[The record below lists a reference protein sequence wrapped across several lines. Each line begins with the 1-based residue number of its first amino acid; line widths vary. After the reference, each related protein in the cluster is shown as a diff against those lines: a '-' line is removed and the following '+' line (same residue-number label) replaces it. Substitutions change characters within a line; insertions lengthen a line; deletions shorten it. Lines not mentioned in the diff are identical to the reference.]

1 MRRITLL
8 KNISLLILLTLV
20 GGAAMQVKALP
31 GDLDTSFGTNGV
43 YTDTIPIT
51 TTGTGQTTTF
61 TDSKLLADG
70 SLLSFGTYRDYLGQG
85 SYGDYNFDFYLQK
98 LRPNGTLDTSFGTG
112 GTKRIHLW
120 QGRSFS
126 TKMKITSDNKILVAG
141 HCYIYSNFNTNLNY
155 VSGYGSCAMRLMPD
169 GSLDASFGGNQI
181 SMYSGAFGDP
191 LRTYTMP
198 AGTVNYNTGG
208 DFGEDSVNGANAIDT
223 TPNGDIILAGETGTQ
238 PTAAG
243 NSNYAEV
250 LRLNSSGAFINHT
263 LVNDFVDPT
272 GSVGFPREFDA
283 IGVLSDGK
291 VIAVGTSGNAA
302 DQVGYPSRFL
312 MTRIATNGTQETTYE
327 NSEVNAQAN
336 ALSVTFTRSN
346 KILVGGEFGYF
357 GGNGGNRPRLYRFNG
372 DFTPDTTFGTNGVAS
387 YCDRNIGVGGCTA
400 GYASNSG
407 ANSMIVAAIQ
417 PDGKILA
424 LMGSHNPNAG
434 SNTLARLN
442 PDGSYDRSFGIYN
455 GQQYPVDIFSHGYL
469 ELFNAFGGQTT
480 TSVNLRPNGKIVTA
494 GQISQSKAS
503 VSQLLNTSKSG
514 TYSDFNDD
522 GKSEI
527 AVTRNNGAT
536 LDWYQL
542 DSFTGVF
549 NGVSFGAGSD
559 KPVPA
564 DYDGDGKTDVAV
576 FRPSNGTWYILQ
588 SSNNQFRAAQ
598 FGATGDI
605 PRPGDFNGDGQA
617 DLAVFRPSNGTW
629 YILYSNP
636 IQPGNI
642 TFAGVAFGQSGDVP
656 LLGDFDGDGKSDIAV
671 FRNGVWYY
679 LQSSDGQ
686 FRGVSFGFGS
696 DLPTVGDYDGDG
708 KSDVAVFRPA
718 NGYWYRLNS
727 STGAFAAV
735 QFGQNGDKPVPADY
749 DNDGKTDLAIFRN
762 GAWYGL
768 RSTDNSVFGVAF
780 GAPTD
785 TPIPAAYLP

>member
-1 MRRITLL
+1 MRKITFL

-20 GGAAMQVKALP
+20 SGAAMQVKALP
-31 GDLDTSFGTNGV
+31 GDLDTTFATNGV
-43 YTDTIPIT
+43 YTDTIPVT
-51 TTGTGQTTTF
+51 TTGIGQTTTF

-70 SLLSFGTYRDYLGQG
+70 SLISFGTYRDYAVPG

-98 LRPNGTLDTSFGTG
+98 LRPNGSLDASFGTG

-120 QGRSFS
+120 EGRSFS

-141 HCYIYSNFNTNLNY
+141 HCYIATTVNGVQYS
-155 VSGYGSCAMRLMPD
+155 SGFGFCAMRLMPD
-169 GSLDASFGGNQI
+169 GSLDAGFGGNQI
-181 SMYSGAFGDP
+181 TMFAGSNTIPPY
-191 LRTYTMP
+191 TYTMP
-198 AGTVNYNTGG
+198 AGTVYYDSNGNGSE
-208 DFGEDSVNGANAIDT
+208 GEGESGSNAVDT
-223 TPNGDIILAGETGTQ
+223 TPNGDIILAGETATQ
-238 PTAAG
+238 RPEG
-243 NSNYAEV
+243 GQFHYAEV
-250 LRLNSSGAFINHT
+250 LRLNSSGAVISRAK
-263 LVNDFVDPT
+263 VSDFVDPT
-272 GSVGFPREFDA
+272 GSRSLPREFDA

-302 DQVGYPSRFL
+302 DQFGYPSRFL
-312 MTRIATNGTQETTYE
+312 MTRIAIDGTQETTYE

-336 ALSVTFTRSN
+336 ALSVNFTRSN
-346 KILVGGEFGYF
+346 KILIGGEFGYF
-357 GGNGGNRPRLYRFNG
+357 GGVGGDRPRLYRFNG
-372 DFTPDTTFGTNGVAS
+372 DFTPDTTFGTNGVVSYCRAGDGAVCPDKYAS
-387 YCDRNIGVGGCTA
+387 Y
-400 GYASNSG
+400 SG
-407 ANSMIVAAIQ
+407 EQSMIIAAIQ

-455 GQQYPVDIFSHGYL
+455 GQQYPVNIFFHGYL
-469 ELFNAFGGQTT
+469 ELYNAFGGQTT
-480 TSVNLRPNGKIVTA
+480 TSVKLRPNGKIVTA

-527 AVTRNNGAT
+527 AVTRNSGAT

-542 DSFTGVF
+542 DSFTGAF
-549 NGVSFGAGSD
+549 SGVSFGAGSD

-605 PRPGDFNGDGQA
+605 PRPGDFNGDGIA

-642 TFAGVAFGQSGDVP
+642 TFTAVQFGQSGDVP
-656 LLGDFDGDGKSDIAV
+656 LLADFDGDGKSDIAV
-671 FRNGVWYY
+671 YRGGIWYY
-679 LQSSDGQ
+679 LRSSDGQ
-686 FRGVSFGFGS
+686 FRGTAFGAAS
-696 DLPTVGDYDGDG
+696 DIPTVGDYDGDG
-708 KSDVAVFRPA
+708 KSDIAVFRPA

-727 STGAFAAV
+727 SDNSFTAIL
-735 QFGQNGDKPVPADY
+735 FGQNGDKPVAADY
-749 DNDGKTDLAIFRN
+749 DNDGKADLAVFRN
-762 GAWYGL
+762 GVWYGL
-768 RSTDNSVFGVAF
+768 RSADNSFFGVSF
-780 GAPTD
+780 GAATD
-785 TPIPAAYLP
+785 TPIPAAYAP

>member
-1 MRRITLL
+1 MRKITLL

-31 GDLDTSFGTNGV
+31 GDLDTTFGTNGV

-469 ELFNAFGGQTT
+469 ELYNAFGGQTT

-503 VSQLLNTSKSG
+503 VSQLLNTSKNG
-514 TYSDFNDD
+514 IYSDFDND
-522 GKSEI
+522 GKSDI
-527 AVTRNNGAT
+527 AVFRPAEGN
-536 LDWYQL
+536 WYQSR
-542 DSFTGVF
+542 SFDKTFTVAQ
-549 NGVSFGAGSD
+549 FGLSTD
-559 KPVPA
+559 KLVPA
-564 DYDGDGKTDVAV
+564 DYDGDGKTDLAV
-576 FRPSNGTWYILQ
+576 FRPSEGVWYILQ
-588 SSNNQFRAAQ
+588 SSNNQVRTVR
-598 FGATGDI
+598 FGKDQDV
-605 PRPGDFNGDGQA
+605 PLPGDFNGDGQA
-617 DLAVFRPSNGTW
+617 DIAVFRPSNGTW

-642 TFAGVAFGQSGDVP
+642 TSVVVQFGTNGDKP
-656 LLGDFDGDGKSDIAV
+656 LLGDFDGDGKTDIAVFRPSNNVWYILQSSNSQVRYDYWGLGTDKFVPADYDGDGKTDLAVFRDGIWYIKQSSDNSVVYKQWGLNSDTLAPADYDGDGKTDIAV
-671 FRNGVWYY
+671 FRNGVWYI
-679 LQSSDGQ
+679 LQSSNNQ
-686 FRGVSFGFGS
+686 VN
-696 DLPTVGDYDGDG
+696 YQ
-708 KSDVAVFRPA
+708 
-718 NGYWYRLNS
+718 Y
-727 STGAFAAV
+727 
-735 QFGQNGDKPVPADY
+735 FGQSGDKPITAD
-749 DNDGKTDLAIFRN
+749 LM
-762 GAWYGL
+762 
-768 RSTDNSVFGVAF
+768 
-780 GAPTD
+780 P
-785 TPIPAAYLP
+785 